1 MENQMNRVRTEVETG
16 IEEEKSES
24 IPVFVCVKTDGRMV
38 GHSVWARRRVER
50 PDVCGLTDGASGI
63 KLKYR

>member
-1 MENQMNRVRTEVETG
+1 MNRVRTEAETG

-24 IPVFVCVKTDGRMV
+24 IPVFVCVKTDGG
-38 GHSVWARRRVER
+38 GHSVRARRRVER

-63 KLKYR
+63 KLKYI

>member
-1 MENQMNRVRTEVETG
+1 MNRVRTEAETG

-24 IPVFVCVKTDGRMV
+24 IPVFVCVKTDGGMV
-38 GHSVWARRRVER
+38 GHSVWARHRVER

>member
-1 MENQMNRVRTEVETG
+1 MENRMNRVRTEVERG

-63 KLKYR
+63 KLKYI

>member
-1 MENQMNRVRTEVETG
+1 MNRVRTESETG

-24 IPVFVCVKTDGRMV
+24 IPVFVCVKTDGGMV

-50 PDVCGLTDGASGI
+50 PDVWGLTDGASGI
-63 KLKYR
+63 KLKYI

>member
-1 MENQMNRVRTEVETG
+1 MNRVRTEAETG

-24 IPVFVCVKTDGRMV
+24 IPVFVCVKTDGGMV
-38 GHSVWARRRVER
+38 GHSVRARRRVER

-63 KLKYR
+63 KLKYI

>member
-1 MENQMNRVRTEVETG
+1 MNRVRTEVETG

-24 IPVFVCVKTDGRMV
+24 IPVFVCVKTDGGMV

-50 PDVCGLTDGASGI
+50 PDVCGLTDDASGI
-63 KLKYR
+63 KLKYI